1 MNMLTVLMTAIYL
14 KVSMIFQPTM
24 MADVVAGVES
34 AGDTTK
40 NTIKPIVENV
50 VMPLGAGILAV
61 ILLVEIMKCRSKHKG
76 GEEFTDNLKACGIL
90 IVAIA
95 LVVAFNVWGWR
106 MIGW

>member
-61 ILLVEIMKCRSKHKG
+61 VLLIELIKIRGKHQH
-76 GEEFTDNLKACGIL
+76 GEEFTDNLRTCGIL

-95 LVVAFNVWGWR
+95 LVVVFNVWGWR